1 MKDKKAFNYLPRW
14 GVLLIDVLLCTI
26 AFWLS
31 VWIGSAIFDYNPSD
45 SLGKPS
51 GNDMKEGKLTLPALY
66 VLNAFNDESMKK
78 LALIYMVKM
87 YKI

>member
-31 VWIGSAIFDYNPSD
+31 VWIGSAIFYYNQSD
-45 SLGKPS
+45 GGAWPIESQYGLVIGIHPIPH
-51 GNDMKEGKLTLPALY
+51 LCRYAALFH
-66 VLNAFNDESMKK
+66 LR
-78 LALIYMVKM
+78 
-87 YKI
+87 